1 MARKSITPKTDA
13 DLYSIL
19 STMNEQIPGYKVAL
33 NITLAEETAIAD
45 YKALARW
52 IIDFHE
58 ALTAEKEGL
67 TKFKDKLLFG
77 DHSQS
82 LEPFVLVAAPAAPGA
97 LTPGIWEQTSKI
109 ITKIKDEDA
118 YDDEIGETLGIV
130 GPEIIK
136 DFSTIQAEL
145 NLKFSTPQKNEFT
158 FVKHGADGIKVLRCI
173 VDPEQPEPPEGELV
187 FETETIVTRSPYI
200 DTTPNQKRRPENRG
214 YKIWLWD
221 EDKTVGLPSE
231 ILWVPTAIYYD
242 QEGNEISG
250 IPK

>member
-1 MARKSITPKTDA
+1 MAHKSISPESPEE
-13 DLYSIL
+13 LYGIL
-19 STMNEQIPGYKVAL
+19 STMNDKIPDYSVAL
-33 NITLAEETAIAD
+33 NISPAEAATVAAD
-45 YKALARW
+45 KALCRW
-52 IIDFHE
+52 IIDFYDT
-58 ALTAEKEGL
+58 LVGEKEGL
-67 TKFKDKLLFG
+67 TKFRDKLLFG
-77 DHSQS
+77 KHTDTILPVVIS
-82 LEPFVLVAAPAAPGA
+82 PAPAAPYA
-97 LTPGIWEQTSKI
+97 LAAGIWERTSKLI
-109 ITKIKDEDA
+109 SRIKDENA
-118 YDDEIGETLGIV
+118 YDDDIGEALGIV

-221 EDKTVGLPSE
+221 DDKTVGLPSE